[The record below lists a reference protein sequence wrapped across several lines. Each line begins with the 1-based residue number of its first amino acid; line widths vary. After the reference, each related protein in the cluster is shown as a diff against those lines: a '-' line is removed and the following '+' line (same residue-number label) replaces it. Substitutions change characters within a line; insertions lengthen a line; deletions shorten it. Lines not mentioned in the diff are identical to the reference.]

1 MPQWSVLGP
10 LLFSIY
16 INDLFYA
23 TELTNVSNYAD
34 GTTFYCRDSDICNL
48 IKRLEHD
55 SSLAIEWFE
64 SNYIKLNEDNWHFII
79 SGNKHEIM
87 LANIGESRIWEK
99 EQQKL
104 LGVQSIKTLNLK
116 NMF

>member
-1 MPQWSVLGP
+1 M
-10 LLFSIY
+10 I
-16 INDLFYA
+16 
-23 TELTNVSNYAD
+23 LTNVSNYAD
-34 GTTFYCRDSDICNL
+34 DTTFHACGSDICNL

-104 LGVQSIKTLNLK
+104 LGVTIDESLK
-116 NMF
+116 FKE